1 MEDNR
6 HTSPN
11 RLSLKVRNCGLIRI
25 CINATAFSE
34 DRARGS
40 GDVLSITNR
49 QYGDPKSEGGGD
61 ELRMCHRL
69 TEIPRPREIEVDRG
83 KFRREF
89 VTMLPGNQV
98 RRGSEQPDRGCWMPW
113 DFGTEKAGAAFSL
126 MTSVHRG
133 RAHYSGIPGNP
144 PIWHTISKCSLF
156 TG

>member
-6 HTSPN
+6 HSSPN

-61 ELRMCHRL
+61 DLRMCHRL

-83 KFRREF
+83 KLRREF

-98 RRGSEQPDRGCWMPW
+98 RRGSEQPDWGLWMPR
-113 DFGTEKAGAAFSL
+113 DSGVEKIDG
-126 MTSVHRG
+126 
-133 RAHYSGIPGNP
+133 
-144 PIWHTISKCSLF
+144 
-156 TG
+156 